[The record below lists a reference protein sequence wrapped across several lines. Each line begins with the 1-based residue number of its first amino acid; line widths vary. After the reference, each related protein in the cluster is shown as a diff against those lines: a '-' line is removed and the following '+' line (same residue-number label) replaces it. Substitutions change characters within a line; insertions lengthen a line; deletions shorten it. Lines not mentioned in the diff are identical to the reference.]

1 MRRLFATALIIFIS
15 LAFARP
21 LFAQQSPCD
30 QSPPPAISAA
40 NPYGIGPINNG
51 AAQQDPIAAEQQHK
65 QAESR
70 NKERQSSLKKDTD
83 QLLQLATELKQ
94 SVDKT
99 NEHVLSLDVIKK
111 TEAVEKLAKSIRE
124 KMRANGYCDF
134 PAGL

>member
-1 MRRLFATALIIFIS
+1 MHRLIASVIFLFPLV
-15 LAFARP
+15 LAQSVA
-21 LFAQQSPCD
+21 AQQSPCD
-30 QSPPPAISAA
+30 QAPAPVSAENPTGFPPLNGPAR
-40 NPYGIGPINNG
+40 P
-51 AAQQDPIAAEQQHK
+51 DPIAAEQQHK

-70 NKERQSSLKKDTD
+70 NKERQSSLKKDAD

-99 NEHVLSLDVIKK
+99 NEHLLSLDVIKK

-134 PAGL
+134 SAMQ

>member
-1 MRRLFATALIIFIS
+1 MARGIESAVGAWFITS
-15 LAFARP
+15 DT
-21 LFAQQSPCD
+21 S
-30 QSPPPAISAA
+30 SAA
-40 NPYGIGPINNG
+40 KNLTIEGQLDWVHFGDVPFTTNAG
-51 AAQQDPIAAEQQHK
+51 QEHK

-111 TEAVEKLAKSIRE
+111 ADEIEKLAKSVKD
-124 KMRANGYCDF
+124 KMKGPN
-134 PAGL
+134 

>member
-1 MRRLFATALIIFIS
+1 MHRLFASVILLFS
-15 LAFARP
+15 LMFAQSVA
-21 LFAQQSPCD
+21 AQQSPCD
-30 QSPPPAISAA
+30 QQTPVSAENPRGFPPL
-40 NPYGIGPINNG
+40 NG
-51 AAQQDPIAAEQQHK
+51 NSRPDPITLEQQHK

-134 PAGL
+134 PAMQ

>member
-1 MRRLFATALIIFIS
+1 MRRFIAFVILLFSLIFTQS
-15 LAFARP
+15 LS
-21 LFAQQSPCD
+21 AQQSPCD
-30 QSPPPAISAA
+30 QPAPVNAENPTGFPPL
-40 NPYGIGPINNG
+40 NGPSRP
-51 AAQQDPIAAEQQHK
+51 DPITAEQQHK

-134 PAGL
+134 PAGQ

>member
-1 MRRLFATALIIFIS
+1 LVFAQS
-15 LAFARP
+15 LA
-21 LFAQQSPCD
+21 AQQSPCD
-30 QSPPPAISAA
+30 QPAPVSAENPAGFPPL
-40 NPYGIGPINNG
+40 NGPSRP
-51 AAQQDPIAAEQQHK
+51 DPLTVEQQHK

-134 PAGL
+134 PAGQ

>member
-1 MRRLFATALIIFIS
+1 MRGLIASVILLFSLVLAQSLI
-15 LAFARP
+15 
-21 LFAQQSPCD
+21 AQQSPCD
-30 QSPPPAISAA
+30 QAPAPISAE
-40 NPYGIGPINNG
+40 NPLGFPPLN
-51 AAQQDPIAAEQQHK
+51 APSRPDPIAAEQQHK

-134 PAGL
+134 PAAGQ

>member
-1 MRRLFATALIIFIS
+1 MRTF
-15 LAFARP
+15 LAFALVILSFAFTQP
-21 LFAQQSPCD
+21 LTAQQSPCD
-30 QSPPPAISAA
+30 QAPPPVSAESP
-40 NPYGIGPINNG
+40 NTGFPPFGGNVSRP
-51 AAQQDPIAAEQQHK
+51 DPLTAEQQHK

-83 QLLQLATELKQ
+83 HLLQLATELKQ

-134 PAGL
+134 PAGQ

>member
-1 MRRLFATALIIFIS
+1 MRRIIAFVILLFALVFTQS
-15 LAFARP
+15 LS
-21 LFAQQSPCD
+21 AQQSPCD
-30 QSPPPAISAA
+30 QAPAPVSAENPTGFPPL
-40 NPYGIGPINNG
+40 NG
-51 AAQQDPIAAEQQHK
+51 ASRPDPITVEQQHK

-94 SVDKT
+94 SVEKT

-134 PAGL
+134 PAGQ

>member
-1 MRRLFATALIIFIS
+1 MRRFLASALFILA
-15 LAFARP
+15 LAFIQP
-21 LFAQQSPCD
+21 LTAQQSPCD
-30 QSPPPAISAA
+30 QAAPPISAET
-40 NPYGIGPINNG
+40 PTGFPPFNG
-51 AAQQDPIAAEQQHK
+51 ASRPDPVTVEQQHK
-65 QAESR
+65 LAESR
-70 NKERQSSLKKDTD
+70 NKQRQSSLKKDTD

-134 PAGL
+134 PAGQ